1 VSGSTWLVVGLGNI
15 GEQYQK
21 TRHNI
26 GVMGVSNLANDLN
39 VGFSRHKKTNSFI
52 AEAKKA
58 DHKIIM
64 AYLDCYMNES
74 GGPTK
79 SLLNFFDVSTDKLIV
94 FHDELDLDFLDLRI
108 KFSGGDNGHNGLKSI
123 RAAVGSGDFFRV
135 RLGIGRPT
143 TQQDPASYV
152 LEKFSKNQAEEL
164 PSYLSQ
170 ASAATQILIEKDLS
184 SAQNLYNK
192 KAGSNE

>member
-1 VSGSTWLVVGLGNI
+1 MSDSTWLVVGLGNI

-26 GVMGVSNLANDLN
+26 GVMGVNELAIDLN
-39 VGFSRHKKTNSFI
+39 VSFSRHKKTNSFI

-58 DHKIIM
+58 DNKIIM

-108 KFSGGDNGHNGLKSI
+108 KFAGGDNGHNGLKSI
-123 RAAVGSGDFFRV
+123 RAAVGSGDFYRV
-135 RLGIGRPT
+135 RLGIGRPI

-152 LEKFSKNQAEEL
+152 LEKFSKSQVEEL

-170 ASAATQILIEKDLS
+170 ASAATQVLIEKDLS

-192 KAGSNE
+192 KAGLNE